1 MQRYNKTTKDSVENE
16 RKKGRQDEV
25 HKYGTAV
32 TENIETA
39 QQAKDDEQST
49 ANENGMAR
57 TSERIEPEDEH
68 SKGDMKY
75 QFDKLNE
82 EEHKQVYEGK
92 RKIYKTPATPKNY
105 PFASHTFKVRYN
117 CSFTSMARLSQWRIL
132 NCIFHSS
139 IFY

>member
-16 RKKGRQDEV
+16 RKKERQDEV

-49 ANENGMAR
+49 ANENGKAR
-57 TSERIEPEDEH
+57 TSERIEPEHEH

-75 QFDKLNE
+75 QGDKLNE

-92 RKIYKTPATPKNY
+92 RKIYKTNIKLQIKAPEKTTHSLLILLKYGTIAPLQ
-105 PFASHTFKVRYN
+105 A
-117 CSFTSMARLSQWRIL
+117 WRV
-132 NCIFHSS
+132 
-139 IFY
+139 